1 MELALTVQCGQD
13 DQLLLAQQLG
23 VQTVFLEAREWTP
36 TALRRARHWVTQT
49 GLKLAGIENLPRS
62 LYARAVIGLPGR
74 EAQIEQV
81 CDAVRAAGEAGIP
94 MVGYRWTPPGGQA
107 SDRTAGGR
115 GDALVRCRDTAAAD
129 PTQVHFG
136 PEHLWGTLEQFLGR
150 VLPAAQEAGLR
161 LACHPDE
168 PPVACIGDTACIL
181 ATLEGLQRLL
191 AFSDNPCHGVDLC
204 LGSLVGRV
212 GADIQSAVASLP
224 ADRVFAVHVRNSRCR
239 GQRTQDAFL
248 DEGDLPLPQALAA
261 LRRAGYRGLVRAAAP
276 PGLVADTAWGHK
288 GRAYDLGYLKA
299 VLQVLGA

>member
-23 VQTVFLEAREWTP
+23 VETVFLETREWTP

-49 GLKLAGIENLPRS
+49 GLRLAGIENLPRS
-62 LYARAVIGLPGR
+62 LYARAVVGLPGR

-81 CDAVRAAGEAGIP
+81 CSAVRAAGEAGIP

-107 SDRTAGGR
+107 SERTAAGR
-115 GDALVRCRDTAAAD
+115 GDALVRWRDTSAPD
-129 PTQVHFG
+129 PAQVRFG
-136 PEHLWGTLEQFLGR
+136 PEHLWATLEQFLGR
-150 VLPAAQEAGLR
+150 VLPAAREAGLR
-161 LACHPDE
+161 LACHPDD
-168 PPVACIGDTACIL
+168 PPVACIGDAACIL
-181 ATLEGLQRLL
+181 ATLSSLQRLL
-191 AFSDNPCHGVDLC
+191 ALSDSPCHGIDLC
-204 LGSLVGRV
+204 LGSLAGMV
-212 GADIQSAVASLP
+212 GADIQPALASLP
-224 ADRVFAVHVRNSRCR
+224 VDRVLAVHVRNAR
-239 GQRTQDAFL
+239 GRGPRLQDAFV

-261 LRRAGYRGLVRAAAP
+261 LRRTGYRGLVRAAAP